1 MLRGRLKTYKYVAD
15 QPRNFYFLC
24 EQGLALRMPSYYDV
38 LKITPQASD
47 EEVKRAYRL
56 QALKHHPD
64 RNPANRTHA
73 EQRFHLINEAYSALK
88 TRESRIAY
96 NRMIRETKQSAIN
109 DNNGQ
114 SLFARLWSNFIGSK
128 V

>member
-15 QPRNFYFLC
+15 QPRNFYFLY

-64 RNPANRTHA
+64 RNPATAHM
-73 EQRFHLINEAYSALK
+73 L
-88 TRESRIAY
+88 
-96 NRMIRETKQSAIN
+96 
-109 DNNGQ
+109 NNAFT
-114 SLFARLWSNFIGSK
+114 L
-128 V
+128 